1 MLIPRPTLST
11 SIWGAPGTSLS
22 LAHQD
27 RAQKG
32 GHLFFACLWRT
43 FHMESLRTGIALDI
57 SADAL
62 ARHTRPLVSSL
73 YRTAVDC
80 RNLSANQPLFLR
92 NDTERQQ
99 CANERSLGN
108 GRDLAHRGVAVRTS
122 VTDSPA

>member
-43 FHMESLRTGIALDI
+43 FHMESLRTGVALDM
-57 SADAL
+57 SADAQGPGVRRRLCERAVSTLSGPSRL
-62 ARHTRPLVSSL
+62 AL
-73 YRTAVDC
+73 
-80 RNLSANQPLFLR
+80 
-92 NDTERQQ
+92 
-99 CANERSLGN
+99 
-108 GRDLAHRGVAVRTS
+108 
-122 VTDSPA
+122 